1 MVDRKLLCGEEQVG
15 VSVDDDGV
23 PGGGAQGGQ
32 ACPHHPP
39 SSCPGCLHPCCRPGS
54 VLEIP
59 LKTSMQGETLMSM
72 GLFLISLLRV
82 CWPGTDRLSTGSAGT
97 IRPQDWALA
106 PTKSPK

>member
-39 SSCPGCLHPCCRPGS
+39 SSCPGCLHPCCRPGNL
-54 VLEIP
+54 LERDTFENMIARRNIDINVNGVF
-59 LKTSMQGETLMSM
+59 S
-72 GLFLISLLRV
+72 
-82 CWPGTDRLSTGSAGT
+82 
-97 IRPQDWALA
+97 
-106 PTKSPK
+106 